1 MKPKCDQNV
10 TLKIFQIHQFR
21 TSRPE
26 SLLVLVA
33 GKTDYCLIMLQQG
46 MLKVLLRRLHQPK
59 DKTDNAPT
67 LDVEASF
74 PVFTTWGWRSPPEIL
89 LLNPF
94 NILTVKP
101 GAYKPRSWGVWGFVP
116 KRISSRWSS
125 MAHCQASQ
133 VRMLFM
139 TFLIQHISHQIRVK
153 SNRLM
158 SLNWNDHIIVVIIFC
173 RTEADI
179 ELIIDE
185 EQISRWVN
193 TYIWHLGLMMVW
205 TL

>member
-67 LDVEASF
+67 YLSLKFFPGDSPFEPLISSLSNQVHINLGAGESEVSSPRGFRLDDLQ
-74 PVFTTWGWRSPPEIL
+74 WH
-89 LLNPF
+89 
-94 NILTVKP
+94 TVKLL
-101 GAYKPRSWGVWGFVP
+101 R
-116 KRISSRWSS
+116 
-125 MAHCQASQ
+125 
-133 VRMLFM
+133 
-139 TFLIQHISHQIRVK
+139 
-153 SNRLM
+153 
-158 SLNWNDHIIVVIIFC
+158 
-173 RTEADI
+173 
-179 ELIIDE
+179 
-185 EQISRWVN
+185 
-193 TYIWHLGLMMVW
+193 
-205 TL
+205 

>member
-1 MKPKCDQNV
+1 MELEQRMQIVSATGFALQQCFVLKELFQVVRFKYWLFSHDADILVISLWFSLYQNG
-10 TLKIFQIHQFR
+10 TKMWLKIFQTHQFR

-139 TFLIQHISHQIRVK
+139 TFLIQHIRSE
-153 SNRLM
+153 
-158 SLNWNDHIIVVIIFC
+158 WNFIFW
-173 RTEADI
+173 
-179 ELIIDE
+179 
-185 EQISRWVN
+185 WV
-193 TYIWHLGLMMVW
+193 
-205 TL
+205 

>member
-1 MKPKCDQNV
+1 MMLQQQRCINSLARGNGSWAKDANCLSNRSRLQQRFVLKQFLRVIWFKIYYFTWAVVRFPNSEEGRGNLTRWWSAAEDRLVIKSTTSVPKFQFFCKWFSEFSLCQNVTKMKPKCDQNV

-89 LLNPF
+89 LLN
-94 NILTVKP
+94 L
-101 GAYKPRSWGVWGFVP
+101 
-116 KRISSRWSS
+116 
-125 MAHCQASQ
+125 
-133 VRMLFM
+133 
-139 TFLIQHISHQIRVK
+139 
-153 SNRLM
+153 
-158 SLNWNDHIIVVIIFC
+158 
-173 RTEADI
+173 
-179 ELIIDE
+179 
-185 EQISRWVN
+185 
-193 TYIWHLGLMMVW
+193 
-205 TL
+205 